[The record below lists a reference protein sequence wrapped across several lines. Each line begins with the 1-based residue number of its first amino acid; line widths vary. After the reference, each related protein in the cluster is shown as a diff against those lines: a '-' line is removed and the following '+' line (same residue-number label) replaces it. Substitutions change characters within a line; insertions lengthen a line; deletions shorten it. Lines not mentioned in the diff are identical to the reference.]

1 MSKLPLHRFQNR
13 YNKQTKSRICPELD
27 PSTES
32 GAFSVDPDHTAD
44 HAYDA
49 SLQERVVQT
58 EQKPPFPEKNV
69 QVDHGTPIGTDI

>member
-1 MSKLPLHRFQNR
+1 M
-13 YNKQTKSRICPELD
+13 
-27 PSTES
+27 
-32 GAFSVDPDHTAD
+32 DPDHTAD

-58 EQKPPFPEKNV
+58 EQKPPFPEENV

>member
-13 YNKQTKSRICPELD
+13 YNKQTKSRICPELA